1 MGLKSMVDI
10 AAMQASAVKAD
21 KARADKNNK
30 KIIADILLIKVKS
43 LIDWNLSDVSENV
56 KEVLIKSE
64 LVLINELI
72 VSLQKL
78 YGANSDG

>member
-1 MGLKSMVDI
+1 MVDVDV
-10 AAMQASAVKAD
+10 AAMHASAVKAD

-43 LIDWNLSDVSENV
+43 LIEWNLSDVSENV
-56 KEVLIKSE
+56 KAVLIKSE

-78 YGANSDG
+78 YGANGDG